1 MNNNID
7 ANVFFYGAF
16 EKPLLF
22 FLRDTLN
29 ALITE
34 TPKAIFMDIGANV
47 GHHSIFL
54 SKFASQVLAFE
65 PYPKVN
71 MQFKQQIAHN
81 NISNIQ
87 IFETGLSDRRE
98 TLNYYAP
105 TGNNEGIGSFDESS
119 ISKGN
124 TSYGKLELQEG
135 DQVIESDSW
144 KDIKLIKIDV
154 EGFEK
159 KVIKGLS
166 RTIEEE
172 RPVIVCEITYG
183 QPLSFVS
190 IEELESYLPKNIKNK
205 VLLEGVAVG
214 SKISTG
220 KIKKMFSL
228 DSRDSYSKVN
238 KFNKGD
244 ILVTE
249 MTDPDWEPIM
259 KLSSGIITNKGGRT
273 CHASIVARELG
284 MNNTIF
290 KNHFCC
296 FGSTHSQLI
305 FFFPRIKT
313 RSSSFNNKCCHSAII
328 SFVSISCN
336 NNCNIG

>member
-1 MNNNID
+1 MNSAFLNFLVFLWKTAGNNQTWRKFLYRQLRRNGKTPDYAFSKDFYGLKYKGNLNNNID

-119 ISKGN
+119 IGKGN

-144 KDIKLIKIDV
+144 KNIKLIKIDV

-159 KVIKGLS
+159 KVIKGLT

-183 QPLSFVS
+183 QQLSFVS
-190 IEELESYLPKNIKNK
+190 IEELKSYLPKNYEILAFNTRK
-205 VLLEGVAVG
+205 LDG
-214 SKISTG
+214 SKDKRKGSLAKRSGFYELISL
-220 KIKKMFSL
+220 KQW
-228 DSRDSYSKVN
+228 R
-238 KFNKGD
+238 
-244 ILVTE
+244 
-249 MTDPDWEPIM
+249 
-259 KLSSGIITNKGGRT
+259 SSGQDDIVMIPNEKSTIIPRQTEK
-273 CHASIVARELG
+273 
-284 MNNTIF
+284 
-290 KNHFCC
+290 
-296 FGSTHSQLI
+296 HS
-305 FFFPRIKT
+305 
-313 RSSSFNNKCCHSAII
+313 
-328 SFVSISCN
+328 
-336 NNCNIG
+336 

>member
-1 MNNNID
+1 MNSAFLNFLVFLWKTAGNNQTWRKFLYRQLRRNGKTPDYAFSKDFYGLKYKGNLNNNID

-29 ALITE
+29 AITTE
-34 TPKAIFMDIGANV
+34 IPKPIFLDIGANV

-119 ISKGN
+119 IGKGN

-144 KDIKLIKIDV
+144 KNIKLIKIDV

-183 QPLSFVS
+183 QQLSFVS
-190 IEELESYLPKNIKNK
+190 IKELSSYLPQNYEILTFNTRK
-205 VLLEGVAVG
+205 LDG
-214 SKISTG
+214 SKDKRKGSLAKRSGFYELISL
-220 KIKKMFSL
+220 KQW
-228 DSRDSYSKVN
+228 R
-238 KFNKGD
+238 
-244 ILVTE
+244 
-249 MTDPDWEPIM
+249 
-259 KLSSGIITNKGGRT
+259 SSGQDDIVMIPNEKSTIIPRQTEK
-273 CHASIVARELG
+273 
-284 MNNTIF
+284 
-290 KNHFCC
+290 
-296 FGSTHSQLI
+296 HS
-305 FFFPRIKT
+305 
-313 RSSSFNNKCCHSAII
+313 
-328 SFVSISCN
+328 
-336 NNCNIG
+336 

>member
-1 MNNNID
+1 MAFLWTTAGNNQTWRKFLYRQLRRNGKTPDYAFSKDFYGLKYKGNLNNNID

-119 ISKGN
+119 IGKGN

-135 DQVIESDSW
+135 DQVIDSGSW
-144 KDIKLIKIDV
+144 KNIKLIKIDV

-183 QPLSFVS
+183 QQLSFVS
-190 IEELESYLPKNIKNK
+190 IEELSSYLPQNYEILTFNTRK
-205 VLLEGVAVG
+205 LDG
-214 SKISTG
+214 SKDKRKGSLAKRSGFYELISL
-220 KIKKMFSL
+220 KQW
-228 DSRDSYSKVN
+228 R
-238 KFNKGD
+238 
-244 ILVTE
+244 
-249 MTDPDWEPIM
+249 
-259 KLSSGIITNKGGRT
+259 SSGQDDIVMIPNEKSTIIPRQT
-273 CHASIVARELG
+273 EE
-284 MNNTIF
+284 
-290 KNHFCC
+290 
-296 FGSTHSQLI
+296 HS
-305 FFFPRIKT
+305 
-313 RSSSFNNKCCHSAII
+313 
-328 SFVSISCN
+328 
-336 NNCNIG
+336 

>member
-1 MNNNID
+1 MVFLWKTAGNNQTWRKFLYRQLRRNGKTPDYAFSKDFYGLKYKGNLNNNID

-29 ALITE
+29 AIKTE

-54 SKFASQVLAFE
+54 SKFASLVLAFE

-71 MQFKQQIAHN
+71 IQFKQQIAHN

-119 ISKGN
+119 IGKGN

-135 DQVIESDSW
+135 DQVMASDSW
-144 KDIKLIKIDV
+144 KNIKLIKIDV

-159 KVIKGLS
+159 KVIKGLT

-183 QPLSFVS
+183 QQLSFVS
-190 IEELESYLPKNIKNK
+190 IEELSSYLPQNYEILTFNTRK
-205 VLLEGVAVG
+205 LDG
-214 SKISTG
+214 SKDKRKGSLAKRSGFYELISL
-220 KIKKMFSL
+220 KQW
-228 DSRDSYSKVN
+228 R
-238 KFNKGD
+238 
-244 ILVTE
+244 
-249 MTDPDWEPIM
+249 
-259 KLSSGIITNKGGRT
+259 SSGQDDIVMIPNEKSTIIPRQTEK
-273 CHASIVARELG
+273 
-284 MNNTIF
+284 
-290 KNHFCC
+290 
-296 FGSTHSQLI
+296 HS
-305 FFFPRIKT
+305 
-313 RSSSFNNKCCHSAII
+313 
-328 SFVSISCN
+328 
-336 NNCNIG
+336 

>member
-1 MNNNID
+1 MNSAFLNFLAFLWTTAGNNQTWRKFLYRQLRRNGKTPDYAFSKDFYGLKYKGNLNNNID

-71 MQFKQQIAHN
+71 MQFKQQIADN
-81 NISNIQ
+81 KISNIQ
-87 IFETGLSDRRE
+87 IFENGLSDRRE

-119 ISKGN
+119 IGKGN

-144 KDIKLIKIDV
+144 KNIKLIKIDV

-183 QPLSFVS
+183 QQLSFVS
-190 IEELESYLPKNIKNK
+190 IEELSSYLPQNYEILTFNTRK
-205 VLLEGVAVG
+205 LDG
-214 SKISTG
+214 SKDKRKGSLAKRSGFYELISL
-220 KIKKMFSL
+220 KQW
-228 DSRDSYSKVN
+228 R
-238 KFNKGD
+238 
-244 ILVTE
+244 
-249 MTDPDWEPIM
+249 
-259 KLSSGIITNKGGRT
+259 SSGQDDIVMIPNEKSTIIPRQT
-273 CHASIVARELG
+273 EE
-284 MNNTIF
+284 
-290 KNHFCC
+290 
-296 FGSTHSQLI
+296 HS
-305 FFFPRIKT
+305 
-313 RSSSFNNKCCHSAII
+313 
-328 SFVSISCN
+328 
-336 NNCNIG
+336 

>member
-1 MNNNID
+1 MNSAFLKFLAFLWTTAGNNQTWRKFLYRQLRRNGKTPDYAFSKDFYGLKYKGNLNNNID

-34 TPKAIFMDIGANV
+34 TPEAIFMDIGANV

-87 IFETGLSDRRE
+87 IFEIGLSDRRE

-119 ISKGN
+119 IGKGN

-159 KVIKGLS
+159 KVIKGLT

-183 QPLSFVS
+183 QQLSFVS
-190 IEELESYLPKNIKNK
+190 IEELSSYLPQNYEILTFNTRK
-205 VLLEGVAVG
+205 LDG
-214 SKISTG
+214 SKDKRKGSLAKRSGFYELISL
-220 KIKKMFSL
+220 KQW
-228 DSRDSYSKVN
+228 R
-238 KFNKGD
+238 
-244 ILVTE
+244 
-249 MTDPDWEPIM
+249 
-259 KLSSGIITNKGGRT
+259 SSGQDDIVMIPNEKSTIIPRQTEK
-273 CHASIVARELG
+273 
-284 MNNTIF
+284 
-290 KNHFCC
+290 
-296 FGSTHSQLI
+296 HS
-305 FFFPRIKT
+305 
-313 RSSSFNNKCCHSAII
+313 
-328 SFVSISCN
+328 
-336 NNCNIG
+336 

>member
-1 MNNNID
+1 MNSAFLNFLAFLWTTAGNNQTWRKFLYRQLRRNGKTPDYAFSKDFYGLKYKGNLNNNID

-119 ISKGN
+119 IGKGN

-144 KDIKLIKIDV
+144 KNIKLIKIDV

-183 QPLSFVS
+183 QQLSFVS
-190 IEELESYLPKNIKNK
+190 IEELSSYLPQNYEILTFNTRK
-205 VLLEGVAVG
+205 LDG
-214 SKISTG
+214 SKDKRKGSLAKRSGFYELISL
-220 KIKKMFSL
+220 KQW
-228 DSRDSYSKVN
+228 R
-238 KFNKGD
+238 
-244 ILVTE
+244 
-249 MTDPDWEPIM
+249 
-259 KLSSGIITNKGGRT
+259 SSGQDDIVMIPNEKSTIIPRQTEK
-273 CHASIVARELG
+273 
-284 MNNTIF
+284 
-290 KNHFCC
+290 
-296 FGSTHSQLI
+296 HS
-305 FFFPRIKT
+305 
-313 RSSSFNNKCCHSAII
+313 
-328 SFVSISCN
+328 
-336 NNCNIG
+336 

>member
-1 MNNNID
+1 MNSAFLNFLAFLWTTAGNNQTWRKFLYRQLRRNGKTPDYAFSKDFYGLKYKGNLNNNID

-34 TPKAIFMDIGANV
+34 TPKAIFMDIGANI

-119 ISKGN
+119 IGKGN

-159 KVIKGLS
+159 KVIKGLT

-183 QPLSFVS
+183 QQLSFVS
-190 IEELESYLPKNIKNK
+190 IEELSSYLPQNYEILTFNTRK
-205 VLLEGVAVG
+205 LDG
-214 SKISTG
+214 SKDKRKGSLAKRSGFYELISL
-220 KIKKMFSL
+220 KQW
-228 DSRDSYSKVN
+228 R
-238 KFNKGD
+238 
-244 ILVTE
+244 
-249 MTDPDWEPIM
+249 
-259 KLSSGIITNKGGRT
+259 SSGQDDIVMIPNEKSTIIPRQTEK
-273 CHASIVARELG
+273 
-284 MNNTIF
+284 
-290 KNHFCC
+290 
-296 FGSTHSQLI
+296 HS
-305 FFFPRIKT
+305 
-313 RSSSFNNKCCHSAII
+313 
-328 SFVSISCN
+328 
-336 NNCNIG
+336 

>member
-1 MNNNID
+1 MNSAFLNFLAFLWTTAGNNQTWRKFLYRQLRRNGKTPDYAFSKDFYGLKYKGNLNNNID

-119 ISKGN
+119 IGKGN

-144 KDIKLIKIDV
+144 KNIKLIKIDV

-183 QPLSFVS
+183 QQLSFGS
-190 IEELESYLPKNIKNK
+190 IEELSSYLPQNYEILTFNTRK
-205 VLLEGVAVG
+205 LDG
-214 SKISTG
+214 SKDKRKGSLAKRSGFYELISL
-220 KIKKMFSL
+220 KQW
-228 DSRDSYSKVN
+228 R
-238 KFNKGD
+238 
-244 ILVTE
+244 
-249 MTDPDWEPIM
+249 
-259 KLSSGIITNKGGRT
+259 SSGQDDIVMIPNEKSTIIPRQTEK
-273 CHASIVARELG
+273 
-284 MNNTIF
+284 
-290 KNHFCC
+290 
-296 FGSTHSQLI
+296 HS
-305 FFFPRIKT
+305 
-313 RSSSFNNKCCHSAII
+313 
-328 SFVSISCN
+328 
-336 NNCNIG
+336 

>member
-1 MNNNID
+1 MNSAFLNFLAFLWTTAGNNQTWRKFLYRQLRRNGKTPDYAFSKDFYGLKYKGNLNNNID

-87 IFETGLSDRRE
+87 IFEIGLSDRRE

-119 ISKGN
+119 IGKGN

-144 KDIKLIKIDV
+144 KNIKLIKIDV

-183 QPLSFVS
+183 QQLSFVS
-190 IEELESYLPKNIKNK
+190 IEELSSYLPKNYEILTFNTRK
-205 VLLEGVAVG
+205 LDG
-214 SKISTG
+214 SKDKRKGSLAKRSGFYELISL
-220 KIKKMFSL
+220 KQW
-228 DSRDSYSKVN
+228 R
-238 KFNKGD
+238 
-244 ILVTE
+244 
-249 MTDPDWEPIM
+249 
-259 KLSSGIITNKGGRT
+259 SSGQDDIVMIPNEKSTIIPRQTEK
-273 CHASIVARELG
+273 
-284 MNNTIF
+284 
-290 KNHFCC
+290 
-296 FGSTHSQLI
+296 HS
-305 FFFPRIKT
+305 
-313 RSSSFNNKCCHSAII
+313 
-328 SFVSISCN
+328 
-336 NNCNIG
+336 

>member
-1 MNNNID
+1 MNSAFLNFLAFLWTTAGNNQTWRKFLYRQLRRNGKTPDYAFSKDFYGLKYKGNLNNNID
-7 ANVFFYGAF
+7 ANVYFYGAF

-119 ISKGN
+119 IGKGN

-144 KDIKLIKIDV
+144 KNIKLIKIDV

-183 QPLSFVS
+183 QQLSFVS
-190 IEELESYLPKNIKNK
+190 IEELSSYLPQNYEILTFNTRK
-205 VLLEGVAVG
+205 LDG
-214 SKISTG
+214 SKDKRKGSLAKRSGFYELISL
-220 KIKKMFSL
+220 KQW
-228 DSRDSYSKVN
+228 R
-238 KFNKGD
+238 
-244 ILVTE
+244 
-249 MTDPDWEPIM
+249 
-259 KLSSGIITNKGGRT
+259 SSGQDDIVMIPNEKSTIIPRQTEK
-273 CHASIVARELG
+273 
-284 MNNTIF
+284 
-290 KNHFCC
+290 
-296 FGSTHSQLI
+296 HS
-305 FFFPRIKT
+305 
-313 RSSSFNNKCCHSAII
+313 
-328 SFVSISCN
+328 
-336 NNCNIG
+336 

>member
-1 MNNNID
+1 MNSAFLNFLVFLWKTAGNNQTWRKFLYRQLRRNGKTPDYAFSKDFYGLKYKGNLNNNID

-119 ISKGN
+119 IGKGN

-159 KVIKGLS
+159 KVIKGLT

-183 QPLSFVS
+183 QQLSFVS
-190 IEELESYLPKNIKNK
+190 IEELSSYLPQNYEILTFNTRK
-205 VLLEGVAVG
+205 LDG
-214 SKISTG
+214 SKDKRKGSLAKRSGFYELISL
-220 KIKKMFSL
+220 KQW
-228 DSRDSYSKVN
+228 R
-238 KFNKGD
+238 
-244 ILVTE
+244 
-249 MTDPDWEPIM
+249 
-259 KLSSGIITNKGGRT
+259 SSGQDDIVMIPNEKSTIIPRQTEK
-273 CHASIVARELG
+273 
-284 MNNTIF
+284 
-290 KNHFCC
+290 
-296 FGSTHSQLI
+296 HS
-305 FFFPRIKT
+305 
-313 RSSSFNNKCCHSAII
+313 
-328 SFVSISCN
+328 
-336 NNCNIG
+336 

>member
-1 MNNNID
+1 MNSAFLNFLVFLWKTAGNNQTWRKFLYRQLRRNGKTPDYAFSKDFYGLKYKGNLNNNID

-119 ISKGN
+119 IGKGN

-144 KDIKLIKIDV
+144 KNIKLIKIDV

-183 QPLSFVS
+183 QQLSFVS
-190 IEELESYLPKNIKNK
+190 IEELSSYLPKNYEILTFNTRK
-205 VLLEGVAVG
+205 LDG
-214 SKISTG
+214 SKDKRKGSLAKRSGFYELISL
-220 KIKKMFSL
+220 KQW
-228 DSRDSYSKVN
+228 R
-238 KFNKGD
+238 
-244 ILVTE
+244 
-249 MTDPDWEPIM
+249 
-259 KLSSGIITNKGGRT
+259 SSGQDDIVMIPNEKSTIIPRQTEK
-273 CHASIVARELG
+273 
-284 MNNTIF
+284 
-290 KNHFCC
+290 
-296 FGSTHSQLI
+296 HS
-305 FFFPRIKT
+305 
-313 RSSSFNNKCCHSAII
+313 
-328 SFVSISCN
+328 
-336 NNCNIG
+336 

>member
-1 MNNNID
+1 MNSAFLNFLVFLWKTAGNNQTWRKFLYRQLRRNGKTPDYAFSKDFYGLKYKGNLNNNID

-119 ISKGN
+119 IDKGN

-144 KDIKLIKIDV
+144 KNIKLIKIDV

-159 KVIKGLS
+159 KVIKGLT

-183 QPLSFVS
+183 QQLSFGS
-190 IEELESYLPKNIKNK
+190 IEELSSYLPQNYEILTFNTRK
-205 VLLEGVAVG
+205 LDG
-214 SKISTG
+214 SKDKRKGSLAKRSGFYELISL
-220 KIKKMFSL
+220 KQW
-228 DSRDSYSKVN
+228 R
-238 KFNKGD
+238 
-244 ILVTE
+244 
-249 MTDPDWEPIM
+249 
-259 KLSSGIITNKGGRT
+259 SSGQDDIVMIPNEKSTIIPRQTEK
-273 CHASIVARELG
+273 
-284 MNNTIF
+284 
-290 KNHFCC
+290 
-296 FGSTHSQLI
+296 HS
-305 FFFPRIKT
+305 
-313 RSSSFNNKCCHSAII
+313 
-328 SFVSISCN
+328 
-336 NNCNIG
+336 

>member
-1 MNNNID
+1 MNSAFLNFLAFLWTTAGNNQTWRKFLYRQLRRNGKTPDYAFSKDFYGLKYKGNLNNNID

-119 ISKGN
+119 IGKGN

-159 KVIKGLS
+159 KVIKGLM

-183 QPLSFVS
+183 QQLSFVS
-190 IEELESYLPKNIKNK
+190 IEELSSYLPQNYEILTFNTRKRD
-205 VLLEGVAVG
+205 G
-214 SKISTG
+214 SKDKRKGSLAKRSGFYELISL
-220 KIKKMFSL
+220 KQW
-228 DSRDSYSKVN
+228 R
-238 KFNKGD
+238 
-244 ILVTE
+244 
-249 MTDPDWEPIM
+249 
-259 KLSSGIITNKGGRT
+259 SSGQDDIVMIPNEKSTIIPRQTEK
-273 CHASIVARELG
+273 
-284 MNNTIF
+284 
-290 KNHFCC
+290 
-296 FGSTHSQLI
+296 HS
-305 FFFPRIKT
+305 
-313 RSSSFNNKCCHSAII
+313 
-328 SFVSISCN
+328 
-336 NNCNIG
+336 

>member
-1 MNNNID
+1 MNSAFLNFLAFLWTTAGNNQTWRKFLYRQLRRNGKTPDYAFSKDFYGLKYKGNLNNNID

-71 MQFKQQIAHN
+71 MQFKKQIAHN

-119 ISKGN
+119 IGKGN

-144 KDIKLIKIDV
+144 KNIKLIKIDV

-183 QPLSFVS
+183 QQLSFVS
-190 IEELESYLPKNIKNK
+190 IEELSSYLPKNYEILTFDTRK
-205 VLLEGVAVG
+205 LDG
-214 SKISTG
+214 SKDKRKGSLAKRSGFYELISL
-220 KIKKMFSL
+220 KQW
-228 DSRDSYSKVN
+228 R
-238 KFNKGD
+238 
-244 ILVTE
+244 
-249 MTDPDWEPIM
+249 
-259 KLSSGIITNKGGRT
+259 SSGQDDIVMIPNEKSTIIPRQTEK
-273 CHASIVARELG
+273 
-284 MNNTIF
+284 
-290 KNHFCC
+290 
-296 FGSTHSQLI
+296 HS
-305 FFFPRIKT
+305 
-313 RSSSFNNKCCHSAII
+313 
-328 SFVSISCN
+328 
-336 NNCNIG
+336 

>member
-1 MNNNID
+1 
-7 ANVFFYGAF
+7 
-16 EKPLLF
+16 
-22 FLRDTLN
+22 
-29 ALITE
+29 
-34 TPKAIFMDIGANV
+34 MDIGANV

-119 ISKGN
+119 IGKGN
-124 TSYGKLELQEG
+124 TSYGQLELREG
-135 DQVIESDSW
+135 DQIIESDSW
-144 KDIKLIKIDV
+144 KNIKLIKIDV

-183 QPLSFVS
+183 QQLSFGS
-190 IEELESYLPKNIKNK
+190 IEELKSYLPKITRYLHLIL
-205 VLLEGVAVG
+205 VSLMGV
-214 SKISTG
+214 
-220 KIKKMFSL
+220 KIKEKAL
-228 DSRDSYSKVN
+228 
-238 KFNKGD
+238 
-244 ILVTE
+244 
-249 MTDPDWEPIM
+249 
-259 KLSSGIITNKGGRT
+259 
-273 CHASIVARELG
+273 
-284 MNNTIF
+284 
-290 KNHFCC
+290 
-296 FGSTHSQLI
+296 
-305 FFFPRIKT
+305 
-313 RSSSFNNKCCHSAII
+313 
-328 SFVSISCN
+328 
-336 NNCNIG
+336 

>member
-1 MNNNID
+1 MNSAFLNFLAFLWTTAGNNQTWRKFLYRQLRRNGKTPDYAFSKDFYGLKYKGNLNNNID

-119 ISKGN
+119 IGKGN

-144 KDIKLIKIDV
+144 KNIKLIKIDV

-159 KVIKGLS
+159 KVIKGLK

-183 QPLSFVS
+183 QQLSFVS
-190 IEELESYLPKNIKNK
+190 IEELSSYLPQNYEILTFNTRK
-205 VLLEGVAVG
+205 LDG
-214 SKISTG
+214 SKDKRKGSLAKRSGFYELISL
-220 KIKKMFSL
+220 KQW
-228 DSRDSYSKVN
+228 R
-238 KFNKGD
+238 
-244 ILVTE
+244 
-249 MTDPDWEPIM
+249 
-259 KLSSGIITNKGGRT
+259 SSGQDDIVMIPTEKSTIIPRQTEK
-273 CHASIVARELG
+273 
-284 MNNTIF
+284 
-290 KNHFCC
+290 
-296 FGSTHSQLI
+296 HS
-305 FFFPRIKT
+305 
-313 RSSSFNNKCCHSAII
+313 
-328 SFVSISCN
+328 
-336 NNCNIG
+336 

>member
-1 MNNNID
+1 MNSAFLNFLAFLWTTAGNNQTWRKFLYRQLRRNGKTPDYAFSKDFYGLKYKGNLNNNID

-119 ISKGN
+119 IGKGN

-183 QPLSFVS
+183 QQLSFVS
-190 IEELESYLPKNIKNK
+190 IEELKSYLPKNYEILTFNTRK
-205 VLLEGVAVG
+205 LDG
-214 SKISTG
+214 SKDKRKGSLAKRSGFYELISL
-220 KIKKMFSL
+220 KQW
-228 DSRDSYSKVN
+228 R
-238 KFNKGD
+238 
-244 ILVTE
+244 
-249 MTDPDWEPIM
+249 
-259 KLSSGIITNKGGRT
+259 SSGQDDIVMIPNEKSTIIPRQTEK
-273 CHASIVARELG
+273 
-284 MNNTIF
+284 
-290 KNHFCC
+290 
-296 FGSTHSQLI
+296 HS
-305 FFFPRIKT
+305 
-313 RSSSFNNKCCHSAII
+313 
-328 SFVSISCN
+328 
-336 NNCNIG
+336 

>member
-1 MNNNID
+1 MVFLWKTAGNNQTWRKFLYRQLRRNGKTPDYAFSKDFYGLKYKGNLNNNID

-119 ISKGN
+119 IGKGN

-144 KDIKLIKIDV
+144 KNIKLIKIDV

-183 QPLSFVS
+183 QQLSFVS
-190 IEELESYLPKNIKNK
+190 IEELSSYLPQNYEILTFNTRK
-205 VLLEGVAVG
+205 LDG
-214 SKISTG
+214 SKDKRKGSLAKRSGFYELISL
-220 KIKKMFSL
+220 KQW
-228 DSRDSYSKVN
+228 R
-238 KFNKGD
+238 
-244 ILVTE
+244 
-249 MTDPDWEPIM
+249 
-259 KLSSGIITNKGGRT
+259 SSGQDDIVMIPNEKSTIIPRQTEK
-273 CHASIVARELG
+273 
-284 MNNTIF
+284 
-290 KNHFCC
+290 
-296 FGSTHSQLI
+296 HS
-305 FFFPRIKT
+305 
-313 RSSSFNNKCCHSAII
+313 
-328 SFVSISCN
+328 
-336 NNCNIG
+336 

>member
-1 MNNNID
+1 MNSAFINFLAFLWTTAGNNQTWRKFLYRQLRRNGKTPDYAFSKDFYGLKYKGNLNNNID

-119 ISKGN
+119 IGKGN

-144 KDIKLIKIDV
+144 KNIKLIKIDV

-183 QPLSFVS
+183 QQLSFVS
-190 IEELESYLPKNIKNK
+190 IEELSSYLPQNYEILTFNTRK
-205 VLLEGVAVG
+205 LDG
-214 SKISTG
+214 SKDKRKGSLAKRSGFYELISL
-220 KIKKMFSL
+220 KQW
-228 DSRDSYSKVN
+228 R
-238 KFNKGD
+238 
-244 ILVTE
+244 
-249 MTDPDWEPIM
+249 
-259 KLSSGIITNKGGRT
+259 SSGQDDIVMIPNEKSTIIPRQTEK
-273 CHASIVARELG
+273 
-284 MNNTIF
+284 
-290 KNHFCC
+290 
-296 FGSTHSQLI
+296 HS
-305 FFFPRIKT
+305 
-313 RSSSFNNKCCHSAII
+313 
-328 SFVSISCN
+328 
-336 NNCNIG
+336 

>member
-1 MNNNID
+1 MAFLWTTAGNNQTWRKFLYRQLRRNGKTPDYAFSKDFYGLKYKGNLNNNID

-119 ISKGN
+119 IGKGN

-144 KDIKLIKIDV
+144 KNIKLIKIDV

-183 QPLSFVS
+183 QQLSFVS
-190 IEELESYLPKNIKNK
+190 IEELSSYLPQNYEILTFNTRK
-205 VLLEGVAVG
+205 LDG
-214 SKISTG
+214 SKDKRKGSLAKRSGFYELISL
-220 KIKKMFSL
+220 KQW
-228 DSRDSYSKVN
+228 R
-238 KFNKGD
+238 
-244 ILVTE
+244 
-249 MTDPDWEPIM
+249 
-259 KLSSGIITNKGGRT
+259 SSGQDDIVMIPNEKSTIIPRQTEK
-273 CHASIVARELG
+273 
-284 MNNTIF
+284 
-290 KNHFCC
+290 
-296 FGSTHSQLI
+296 HS
-305 FFFPRIKT
+305 
-313 RSSSFNNKCCHSAII
+313 
-328 SFVSISCN
+328 
-336 NNCNIG
+336 

>member
-1 MNNNID
+1 MNSVFLSFLEFLWKMAGNNPTWRKFLYRQLRRNGKVPDYAFSKDFYGLKYKGNLNNNID

-22 FLRDTLN
+22 FLRDTIN
-29 ALITE
+29 AI
-34 TPKAIFMDIGANV
+34 KAEVPRPIFMDIGANV
-47 GHHSIFL
+47 GQHSLFL
-54 SKFASQVLAFE
+54 SKFAWQVLAFE

-87 IFETGLSDRRE
+87 IFENGLSDRRE

-119 ISKGN
+119 IGKGN

-144 KDIKLIKIDV
+144 KNIKLIKIDV

-159 KVIKGLS
+159 KVIKGLA

-183 QPLSFVS
+183 QQLSFVS
-190 IEELESYLPKNIKNK
+190 IEELSSYLPKNYEILTFNTRK
-205 VLLEGVAVG
+205 LDG
-214 SKISTG
+214 SKDKRKGSLAKRSGFYELISL
-220 KIKKMFSL
+220 KQ
-228 DSRDSYSKVN
+228 
-238 KFNKGD
+238 
-244 ILVTE
+244 
-249 MTDPDWEPIM
+249 W
-259 KLSSGIITNKGGRT
+259 LSSGQDDIVMIPNEKSTIIPRQTEK
-273 CHASIVARELG
+273 
-284 MNNTIF
+284 
-290 KNHFCC
+290 
-296 FGSTHSQLI
+296 HS
-305 FFFPRIKT
+305 
-313 RSSSFNNKCCHSAII
+313 
-328 SFVSISCN
+328 
-336 NNCNIG
+336 

>member
-1 MNNNID
+1 MNSAFLNFLVFLWKTAGNNQTWRKFLYRQLRRNGKTPDYAFSKDFYGLKYKGNLNNNID

-71 MQFKQQIAHN
+71 MQFKKQIAHN

-119 ISKGN
+119 IGKGN

-144 KDIKLIKIDV
+144 KNIKLIKIDV

-183 QPLSFVS
+183 QQLSFVS
-190 IEELESYLPKNIKNK
+190 IEELSSYLPQNYEILTFNTRK
-205 VLLEGVAVG
+205 LDG
-214 SKISTG
+214 SKDKRKGSLAKRSGFYELISL
-220 KIKKMFSL
+220 KQW
-228 DSRDSYSKVN
+228 R
-238 KFNKGD
+238 
-244 ILVTE
+244 
-249 MTDPDWEPIM
+249 
-259 KLSSGIITNKGGRT
+259 SSGQDDIVMIPNEKSTIIPRQTEK
-273 CHASIVARELG
+273 
-284 MNNTIF
+284 
-290 KNHFCC
+290 
-296 FGSTHSQLI
+296 HS
-305 FFFPRIKT
+305 
-313 RSSSFNNKCCHSAII
+313 
-328 SFVSISCN
+328 
-336 NNCNIG
+336 

>member
-1 MNNNID
+1 MNSAFLNFLAFLWTTAGNNQIWRKFLYRQLRRNGKTPDYAFSKDFYGLKYKGNLNNNID

-119 ISKGN
+119 IGKGN

-183 QPLSFVS
+183 QQLSFVS
-190 IEELESYLPKNIKNK
+190 IEELSSYLPQNYEILTFNTRR
-205 VLLEGVAVG
+205 LDG
-214 SKISTG
+214 SKDKRKG
-220 KIKKMFSL
+220 SL
-228 DSRDSYSKVN
+228 AKRSGFYDLIPLKQ
-238 KFNKGD
+238 
-244 ILVTE
+244 
-249 MTDPDWEPIM
+249 W
-259 KLSSGIITNKGGRT
+259 LSSGQDDIVMIPNEKSTII
-273 CHASIVARELG
+273 
-284 MNNTIF
+284 
-290 KNHFCC
+290 
-296 FGSTHSQLI
+296 
-305 FFFPRIKT
+305 PRQTEKP
-313 RSSSFNNKCCHSAII
+313 S
-328 SFVSISCN
+328 
-336 NNCNIG
+336 

>member
-1 MNNNID
+1 MNSAFLNFLAFLWTTAGNNQTWRKFLYRQLRRNGKTPDYAFSKDFYGLKYKGNLNNNID

-34 TPKAIFMDIGANV
+34 TPEAIFMDIGANV

-87 IFETGLSDRRE
+87 IFEIGLSDRRE

-119 ISKGN
+119 IGKGN
-124 TSYGKLELQEG
+124 TSYGKLELREG

-144 KDIKLIKIDV
+144 KNIKLIKIDV

-159 KVIKGLS
+159 KVIKGLK

-183 QPLSFVS
+183 QQLSFVS
-190 IEELESYLPKNIKNK
+190 IEELSSYLPKNYEILTFNTRK
-205 VLLEGVAVG
+205 LDG
-214 SKISTG
+214 SKDKRKGSLAKRSGFYELISL
-220 KIKKMFSL
+220 KQW
-228 DSRDSYSKVN
+228 R
-238 KFNKGD
+238 
-244 ILVTE
+244 
-249 MTDPDWEPIM
+249 
-259 KLSSGIITNKGGRT
+259 SSGQDDIVMIPNEKSTIIPRQTEK
-273 CHASIVARELG
+273 
-284 MNNTIF
+284 
-290 KNHFCC
+290 
-296 FGSTHSQLI
+296 HS
-305 FFFPRIKT
+305 
-313 RSSSFNNKCCHSAII
+313 
-328 SFVSISCN
+328 
-336 NNCNIG
+336 

>member
-1 MNNNID
+1 MNSAFLNFLAFLWTTAGNNQTWRKFLYRQLRRNGKTPDYAFSKDFYGLKYKGNLNNNID

-119 ISKGN
+119 IGKGN

-183 QPLSFVS
+183 QQLSFVS
-190 IEELESYLPKNIKNK
+190 IEELSSYLPQNYEILTFNTRK
-205 VLLEGVAVG
+205 LDG
-214 SKISTG
+214 SKDKRKGSLAKRSGFYELISLTQW
-220 KIKKMFSL
+220 
-228 DSRDSYSKVN
+228 R
-238 KFNKGD
+238 
-244 ILVTE
+244 
-249 MTDPDWEPIM
+249 
-259 KLSSGIITNKGGRT
+259 SSGQDDIVMIPNEKSTIIPRQTEK
-273 CHASIVARELG
+273 
-284 MNNTIF
+284 
-290 KNHFCC
+290 
-296 FGSTHSQLI
+296 HS
-305 FFFPRIKT
+305 
-313 RSSSFNNKCCHSAII
+313 
-328 SFVSISCN
+328 
-336 NNCNIG
+336 

>member
-1 MNNNID
+1 MNSAFLNFLAFLWTTAGNNQIWRKFLYRQLRRNGKTPDYAFSKDFYGLKYKGNLNNNID

-119 ISKGN
+119 IGKGN

-183 QPLSFVS
+183 QQLSFVS
-190 IEELESYLPKNIKNK
+190 IEELSSYLPQNYEILTFNTRR
-205 VLLEGVAVG
+205 LDG
-214 SKISTG
+214 SKDKRKGSLAKRSGFYELISL
-220 KIKKMFSL
+220 KQW
-228 DSRDSYSKVN
+228 R
-238 KFNKGD
+238 
-244 ILVTE
+244 
-249 MTDPDWEPIM
+249 
-259 KLSSGIITNKGGRT
+259 SSGQDDIVMIPYEKSSII
-273 CHASIVARELG
+273 
-284 MNNTIF
+284 
-290 KNHFCC
+290 
-296 FGSTHSQLI
+296 
-305 FFFPRIKT
+305 PRQTEKP
-313 RSSSFNNKCCHSAII
+313 S
-328 SFVSISCN
+328 
-336 NNCNIG
+336 

>member
-1 MNNNID
+1 MNSAFLNFLAFLWTTAGNNQTWRKFLYRQLRRNGKTPDYAFSKDFYGLKYKGNLNNNID

-81 NISNIQ
+81 SISNIQ

-119 ISKGN
+119 IGKGN

-183 QPLSFVS
+183 QQLSFVS
-190 IEELESYLPKNIKNK
+190 IEELSSYLPQNYEILTFNTRK
-205 VLLEGVAVG
+205 LDG
-214 SKISTG
+214 SKDKRKGSLAKRSGFYELISL
-220 KIKKMFSL
+220 KQW
-228 DSRDSYSKVN
+228 R
-238 KFNKGD
+238 
-244 ILVTE
+244 
-249 MTDPDWEPIM
+249 
-259 KLSSGIITNKGGRT
+259 SSGQDDIVMIPTEKSTIIPRQT
-273 CHASIVARELG
+273 E
-284 MNNTIF
+284 
-290 KNHFCC
+290 NH
-296 FGSTHSQLI
+296 S
-305 FFFPRIKT
+305 
-313 RSSSFNNKCCHSAII
+313 
-328 SFVSISCN
+328 
-336 NNCNIG
+336 

>member
-1 MNNNID
+1 MNSAFLNFLAFLWTTAGNNQTWRKFLYRQLRRNGKTPDYAFSKDFYGLKYKGNLNNNID

-119 ISKGN
+119 IGKGN
-124 TSYGKLELQEG
+124 TSYGQLELREG
-135 DQVIESDSW
+135 DQIIESDSW
-144 KDIKLIKIDV
+144 KNIKLIKIDV

-159 KVIKGLS
+159 KVIKGLT

-183 QPLSFVS
+183 QQLSFVS
-190 IEELESYLPKNIKNK
+190 IEELSSYLPQNYEILTFNTRK
-205 VLLEGVAVG
+205 LDG
-214 SKISTG
+214 SKDKRKGSLAKRSGFYELISL
-220 KIKKMFSL
+220 KQW
-228 DSRDSYSKVN
+228 R
-238 KFNKGD
+238 
-244 ILVTE
+244 
-249 MTDPDWEPIM
+249 
-259 KLSSGIITNKGGRT
+259 SSGQDDIVMIPNEKSTIIPRQTEK
-273 CHASIVARELG
+273 
-284 MNNTIF
+284 
-290 KNHFCC
+290 
-296 FGSTHSQLI
+296 HS
-305 FFFPRIKT
+305 
-313 RSSSFNNKCCHSAII
+313 
-328 SFVSISCN
+328 
-336 NNCNIG
+336 

>member
-1 MNNNID
+1 MNSAFLNFLAFLWTTAGNNQTWRKFLYRQLRRNGKTPDYAFSKDFYGLKYKGNLNNNID

-71 MQFKQQIAHN
+71 IQFKQQIAHN

-87 IFETGLSDRRE
+87 IFENGLSDRRE

-119 ISKGN
+119 IGKGN

-144 KDIKLIKIDV
+144 KNIKLIKIDV

-183 QPLSFVS
+183 QQLSFVS
-190 IEELESYLPKNIKNK
+190 IEELSSYLPQNYEILTFNTRK
-205 VLLEGVAVG
+205 LDG
-214 SKISTG
+214 SKDKRKGSLAKRSGFYELISL
-220 KIKKMFSL
+220 KQW
-228 DSRDSYSKVN
+228 R
-238 KFNKGD
+238 
-244 ILVTE
+244 
-249 MTDPDWEPIM
+249 
-259 KLSSGIITNKGGRT
+259 SSGQDDIVMIPNEKSTIIPRQT
-273 CHASIVARELG
+273 EE
-284 MNNTIF
+284 
-290 KNHFCC
+290 
-296 FGSTHSQLI
+296 HS
-305 FFFPRIKT
+305 
-313 RSSSFNNKCCHSAII
+313 
-328 SFVSISCN
+328 
-336 NNCNIG
+336 

>member
-1 MNNNID
+1 MNSAFLNFLAFLWTTAGNNQTWRKFLYRQLRRNGKTPDYAFSKDFYGLKYKGNLNNNID

-119 ISKGN
+119 IGKGN

-144 KDIKLIKIDV
+144 KNIKLIKIDV

-183 QPLSFVS
+183 QQLSFVS
-190 IEELESYLPKNIKNK
+190 IEELSSYLPQNYEILTFNTRK
-205 VLLEGVAVG
+205 LDG
-214 SKISTG
+214 SKDKRKGSLAKRSGFYELISL
-220 KIKKMFSL
+220 KQW
-228 DSRDSYSKVN
+228 R
-238 KFNKGD
+238 
-244 ILVTE
+244 
-249 MTDPDWEPIM
+249 
-259 KLSSGIITNKGGRT
+259 SSGQDDIVMIPTEKSKIIPRQT
-273 CHASIVARELG
+273 E
-284 MNNTIF
+284 
-290 KNHFCC
+290 KN
-296 FGSTHSQLI
+296 S
-305 FFFPRIKT
+305 
-313 RSSSFNNKCCHSAII
+313 
-328 SFVSISCN
+328 
-336 NNCNIG
+336 

>member
-1 MNNNID
+1 MVFLWKTAGNNQTWRKFLYRQLRRNGKTPDYAFSKDFYGLKYKGNLNNNID

-87 IFETGLSDRRE
+87 IFENGLSDRRE

-119 ISKGN
+119 IGKGN

-144 KDIKLIKIDV
+144 KNIKLIKIDV

-183 QPLSFVS
+183 QQLSFVS
-190 IEELESYLPKNIKNK
+190 IKELSSYLPQNYEILTFNTRK
-205 VLLEGVAVG
+205 LDG
-214 SKISTG
+214 SKDKRKGSLAKRSGFYELISL
-220 KIKKMFSL
+220 KQW
-228 DSRDSYSKVN
+228 R
-238 KFNKGD
+238 
-244 ILVTE
+244 
-249 MTDPDWEPIM
+249 
-259 KLSSGIITNKGGRT
+259 SSGQDDIVMIPNEKSKIIPRQTEK
-273 CHASIVARELG
+273 
-284 MNNTIF
+284 
-290 KNHFCC
+290 
-296 FGSTHSQLI
+296 HS
-305 FFFPRIKT
+305 
-313 RSSSFNNKCCHSAII
+313 
-328 SFVSISCN
+328 
-336 NNCNIG
+336 

>member
-1 MNNNID
+1 MVFLWKTAGNNQTWRKFLYRQLRRNGKTPDYAFSKDFYGLKYKGNLNNNID

-54 SKFASQVLAFE
+54 SKYASQVLAFE

-119 ISKGN
+119 IGKGN
-124 TSYGKLELQEG
+124 TNYGKLELQEG

-144 KDIKLIKIDV
+144 KNIKLIKIDV

-183 QPLSFVS
+183 QQLSFGS
-190 IEELESYLPKNIKNK
+190 IEELSSYLPQNYEILTFNTRK
-205 VLLEGVAVG
+205 LDG
-214 SKISTG
+214 SKDKRKGSLAKRSGFYELISL
-220 KIKKMFSL
+220 KQW
-228 DSRDSYSKVN
+228 R
-238 KFNKGD
+238 
-244 ILVTE
+244 
-249 MTDPDWEPIM
+249 
-259 KLSSGIITNKGGRT
+259 SSGQDDIVMIPNEKSTIIPRQTEK
-273 CHASIVARELG
+273 
-284 MNNTIF
+284 
-290 KNHFCC
+290 
-296 FGSTHSQLI
+296 HS
-305 FFFPRIKT
+305 
-313 RSSSFNNKCCHSAII
+313 
-328 SFVSISCN
+328 
-336 NNCNIG
+336 